1 VTTAARVDPALGAAS
16 MGKALV
22 AGLGLQGPGLL
33 GTSNFGDMYIDRSL
47 SPADRTRLLA
57 AAVTAYRAHTQVEA
71 VFTADQLAATAMPTR
86 PPDQWTLIERARA
99 SFYPGRSGDFVVLL
113 KKDITPIAVTTTFIA
128 THGSPWDY
136 DRRVP
141 ILFWRPVRVGTTV
154 EGPADTVDI
163 MPTLA
168 AMIGL
173 TVIPGS
179 IDGHCLAAVSGVVCQ
194 TP

>member
-1 VTTAARVDPALGAAS
+1 
-16 MGKALV
+16 
-22 AGLGLQGPGLL
+22 
-33 GTSNFGDMYIDRSL
+33 
-47 SPADRTRLLA
+47 
-57 AAVTAYRAHTQVEA
+57 
-71 VFTADQLAATAMPTR
+71 MPTS
-86 PPDQWTLIERARA
+86 PPDQWTLIQRARA

-113 KKDITPIAVTTTFIA
+113 KKDVTPIAVTTSFVA

-154 EGPADTVDI
+154 EAPADTVDI

-179 IDGHCLAAVSGVVCQ
+179 IDGECLESVPEVDCPIYVGGFKREGGER
-194 TP
+194 